1 MRDLVIAEASTVVLV
16 EGESDRLALEAL
28 AVRLGADL
36 AAAEVAVV
44 PMHGVTNLHHHLAAL
59 AAEAEAAAH
68 GRPRRVLGLFDA
80 AETAYVR
87 RAVDG
92 AGLGSTDAP
101 LGELG
106 FYSCEPDLEGEPIRA
121 LGSAR
126 VEELL
131 ADQGE
136 LARFRTFQRQ
146 PFQRGRPLDA
156 QLRRFMGTHAGRKAR
171 FGSSGSH
178 ACGDTMHATIPM
190 ATSVACTG
198 AARVRAADR
207 VYRTMK

>member
-1 MRDLVIAEASTVVLV
+1 MRDVVIAEASTVVLV

-36 AAAEVAVV
+36 AAADVAVV

-59 AAEAEAAAH
+59 AAEAQTGPA
-68 GRPRRVLGLFDA
+68 GRPHRRVLGLFDA

-92 AGLGSTDAP
+92 AGLGGTGAP
-101 LGELG
+101 LDERG
-106 FYSCEPDLEGEPIRA
+106 FYSCEPDLEGELIRA
-121 LGSAR
+121 LGPAR

-146 PFQRGRPLDA
+146 PFQRGRALDA
-156 QLRRFMGTHAGRKAR
+156 QLHRFMGTHAGRKAQFAPILVGALEEAR
-171 FGSSGSH
+171 
-178 ACGDTMHATIPM
+178 IPAAM
-190 ATSVACTG
+190 ATLVVAAVGVAPPGPT
-198 AARVRAADR
+198 AP
-207 VYRTMK
+207 